1 MEVGKSAARAAVPW
15 AGFRSDHMAGAI
27 ATGQE
32 PQCLLDS
39 PFCSRSHTFP
49 SALKL
54 HPALSCTPGTSHYCQ
69 PLRYSGV
76 TWLVGERTTSP
87 LAQRET
93 CHTALMER
101 QLSVIYRIPDR
112 GCRAQGLY
120 TFSAPGWDGPGHF
133 APSGCPVSFTAEA
146 HVHAV
151 TSSPHKTPS
160 QEGLLNPN
168 TLCIFL
174 H

>member
-1 MEVGKSAARAAVPW
+1 
-15 AGFRSDHMAGAI
+15 MAGAI

-112 GCRAQGLY
+112 GCRAAGTLY
-120 TFSAPGWDGPGHF
+120 LLCPWLGWARALRSEWMSCFVHSRSSRPCCDQFPTQNPFPGRAP
-133 APSGCPVSFTAEA
+133 
-146 HVHAV
+146 
-151 TSSPHKTPS
+151 
-160 QEGLLNPN
+160 
-168 TLCIFL
+168 
-174 H
+174 